1 MCIYLSLETEVNKK
15 LRSVRT
21 QFGREF
27 AKVKK
32 KKTGTGADEVYI
44 SKWVHFEKLMFLK
57 DFVILKNSTS
67 NLEVSI
73 KYVNIVSIDNILEL
87 ILYHIILP

>member
-1 MCIYLSLETEVNKK
+1 MPYFILILSETEINKK

-21 QFGREF
+21 QFSREF

-32 KKTGTGADEVYI
+32 RKTGTGTVEVYI
-44 SKWVHFEKLMFLK
+44 SKWTHFEKLMFLK
-57 DFVILKNSTS
+57 DFVIPKSSTS

-73 KYVNIVSIDNILEL
+73 KVHLFEL
-87 ILYHIILP
+87 

>member
-1 MCIYLSLETEVNKK
+1 MPYFILILSETEINKK

-21 QFGREF
+21 QFSREF

-32 KKTGTGADEVYI
+32 RKTGTGIDEVYI
-44 SKWVHFEKLMFLK
+44 SKWTHFEKLMFLK
-57 DFVILKNSTS
+57 DFVIPKSSTS

-73 KYVNIVSIDNILEL
+73 KVQLFEF
-87 ILYHIILP
+87 